1 MLGEPLSMSLCPKP
15 NFLLK
20 IKSFKNIQYSK
31 EKEQC
36 CYRLTLLPSQTL
48 PQMSA
53 VQRSPCEKPIYMNL
67 LCYQCLCFTL
77 MCFLCFHLR
86 DNLASQFMYIY
97 ILFHIV
103 FIGTASYI
111 MPIIPPNTSAQCNIY

>member
-1 MLGEPLSMSLCPKP
+1 MLGEPLNMSLHAEL

-20 IKSFKNIQYSK
+20 IKSFKSIQYSK

-36 CYRLTLLPSQTL
+36 CYRLTLFPPQIL

-53 VQRSPCEKPIYMNL
+53 VQRSPCEKPIYTSL

-77 MCFLCFHLR
+77 MCFLCFPLR
-86 DNLASQFMYIY
+86 DNLASQFMYICIIPY
-97 ILFHIV
+97 TFHRDC
-103 FIGTASYI
+103 FIFNASYSTQHLCT
-111 MPIIPPNTSAQCNIY
+111 M